1 MARSLDLTKQRRWLD
16 LLQAWQRSGL
26 SVRLF
31 CTRRRLSQCGFY
43 FWRRSLR
50 QRGLLN
56 PPSATSPANPSC
68 APRPLPGRNAPART
82 SASLPLPK
90 ATPPKATPPKAAPPH
105 VTFSRAVAPRPT
117 FCHANTSHAASPGG
131 TSQMPVTS
139 ANSATAMPAFVSL
152 VLSQSPLAATFE
164 LVLTNGRV
172 LRIPPGFDPQSLAQL
187 ITLLERPSC

>member
-1 MARSLDLTKQRRWLD
+1 MARSLDLTKQRRWLE

-56 PPSATSPANPSC
+56 PPSATSPANPTS
-68 APRPLPGRNAPART
+68 ATRLLPERKSPART

-90 ATPPKATPPKAAPPH
+90 VTPPKATSPH
-105 VTFSRAVAPRPT
+105 ATSSRAAVPRPT
-117 FCHANTSHAASPGG
+117 FFHANTSRAASPGG
-131 TSQMPVTS
+131 TSQVPVTS
-139 ANSATAMPAFVSL
+139 AKSATAMPAFVPL

>member
-1 MARSLDLTKQRRWLD
+1 MARSLDLTKQRRWLE

-26 SVRLF
+26 SVRQF

-56 PPSATSPANPSC
+56 PPSATSPANPTS
-68 APRPLPGRNAPART
+68 ATRLLPERNTPART

-90 ATPPKATPPKAAPPH
+90 AASPHATS
-105 VTFSRAVAPRPT
+105 SRAAAPRPT
-117 FCHANTSHAASPGG
+117 LSHANSSCVASPGV
-131 TSQMPVTS
+131 TSQVSATS
-139 ANSATAMPAFVSL
+139 AKSAAAMPAFVPL